1 MWPRDRPIIE
11 INDLRERAEASEAK
25 SENLKAALMAAT
37 SRTSELDADCDVL
50 QVRARLLLT

>member
-1 MWPRDRPIIE
+1 M
-11 INDLRERAEASEAK
+11 RAEASEAK